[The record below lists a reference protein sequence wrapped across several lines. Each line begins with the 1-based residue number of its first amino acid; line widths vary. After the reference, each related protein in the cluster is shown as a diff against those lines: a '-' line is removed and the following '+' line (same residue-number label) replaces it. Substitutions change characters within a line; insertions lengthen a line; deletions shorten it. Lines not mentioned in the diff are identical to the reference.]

1 MKYAVVKVVNGNF
14 AINSE
19 PGDNLDGA
27 EVAFANLWAA
37 LVNATEEVDATIKV
51 VDENFDTVN
60 GDVKHIQHPAKA

>member
-14 AINSE
+14 AVDSE
-19 PGDNLDGA
+19 HGENLSGA
-27 EVAFANLWAA
+27 EVGFANLWAA
-37 LVNATEEVDATIKV
+37 LVNETVAVDATIKV